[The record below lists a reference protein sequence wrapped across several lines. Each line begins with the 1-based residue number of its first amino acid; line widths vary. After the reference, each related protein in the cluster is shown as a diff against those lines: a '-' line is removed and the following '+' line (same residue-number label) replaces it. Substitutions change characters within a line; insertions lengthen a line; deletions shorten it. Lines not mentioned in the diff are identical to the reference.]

1 MTMAPTTTVRV
12 SSSTRDAVVRLCKQH
27 GLSSADLLAELV
39 ERREQ
44 DEILERMNASF
55 ARQRADVEAWSSE
68 KAERESWEATLLD
81 SLERL

>member
-1 MTMAPTTTVRV
+1 MASTTTVRV
-12 SSSTRDAVVRLCKQH
+12 TSSTRDALVRLCKQH

-44 DEILERMNASF
+44 DEILKRMNAAFS
-55 ARQRADVEAWSSE
+55 RQRADAAAWSSE
-68 KAERESWEATLLD
+68 QAERESWEVTLLD